1 MSNKEY
7 TAEGI
12 VEYFEGLV
20 EYMRKLGYED
30 PRDKRIAE
38 LESDKSTLQQ
48 SLSNACG
55 RIEEL
60 EAAKELQYEIMELKN
75 QEIEELEMLLNEY
88 KDAECRAVKLHG
100 EALTHIEE
108 LKHVLGAIENG
119 IRFEWEDHT
128 GEVSSG
134 VEKLINNWKEK
145 RDAG

>member
-30 PRDKRIAE
+30 PRDKRIEE

-55 RIEEL
+55 RIKEL
-60 EAAKELQYEIMELKN
+60 EGAKELQYEIMELKN

-100 EALTHIEE
+100 AALTR
-108 LKHVLGAIENG
+108 LGALEAAICKHQESFNLREDEPTSIEY
-119 IRFEWEDHT
+119 ELWKAL
-128 GEVSSG
+128 EVYYD
-134 VEKLINNWKEK
+134 
-145 RDAG
+145 R